1 METFQGFKDQ
11 YNLRKIDLVNL
22 KMIGVE
28 AVPESFKTW
37 VFQNT
42 SMPEKYHPYKLR
54 LGLTFQTFLPV

>member
-37 VFQNT
+37 VFQNI
-42 SMPEKYHPYKLR
+42 SMPENITHTNC
-54 LGLTFQTFLPV
+54 GLV